1 MYSKVNTQTQ
11 RPRLLFVCIF
21 ENKIKKYVII
31 FEEILILVIEI
42 ETSVITFFSKMWGN
56 SVKVRMDL
64 WSS

>member
-42 ETSVITFFSKMWGN
+42 ETK
-56 SVKVRMDL
+56 
-64 WSS
+64 